1 MVIQLAIM
9 QLGFDLRPFLRE
21 ETGVGI
27 YLKNLLF
34 HLAQIDRT
42 NYYCLFSSSWKH
54 RFPREKIPPFVNRT
68 FKDWRL
74 PVKLLNH
81 FWQKWRHPS
90 LDLFFGKTL
99 DLVHSA
105 TPLILP
111 TKGKK
116 IITVHDLFFMDFP
129 DQAGDEAGLVFRPL
143 APESFRR
150 SDGIITFSS
159 FTKDELLARF
169 DVPADKVKVIPHGLD
184 RRFLE
189 DVPPLELKA
198 TRKRCR
204 LPPSFLLFV
213 GAQEPRK
220 NLVRLVEALK
230 ILHLQGLK
238 IPLLLV
244 GPQGQDSETLR
255 ARAAM
260 LDLGHWVMLT
270 GYLPDLE
277 VRHIYRLASAFVFPS
292 LCEGFGLPLVEAM
305 ASGVPV
311 AASFSSAIPEVCQS
325 AAVYFRPEDPEDM
338 AEKISSLLESSEL
351 RQELAAKGKRRALDF
366 SWEIAA
372 EETLAFYNTVVS

>member
-1 MVIQLAIM
+1 
-9 QLGFDLRPFLRE
+9 
-21 ETGVGI
+21 VGT

-34 HLAQIDRT
+34 HLAQIDKK
-42 NYYCLFSSSWKH
+42 NHYYLFSSSWKH
-54 RFPREKIPPFVNRT
+54 RFPEEKIPPFSSRI
-68 FKDWRL
+68 FKDWRI

-81 FWQKWRHPS
+81 FWQKWRRPP
-90 LDLFFGKTL
+90 LDLFFRTTL

-116 IITVHDLFFMDFP
+116 VITVHDLFFMDFP
-129 DQAGDEAGLVFRPL
+129 DRAGNEAGQVFRPL

-159 FTKDELLARF
+159 FTKNELTARF

-184 RRFLE
+184 WRFLE

-198 TRKRCR
+198 TRKRCN

-220 NLVRLVEALK
+220 NLVHLVEALK

-238 IPLLLV
+238 TPLLLV
-244 GPQGQDSETLR
+244 GPAGQDSETIR

-260 LDLGHWVMLT
+260 LDLGHWITMT
-270 GYLPDLE
+270 GYLPDRE

-311 AASFSSAIPEVCQS
+311 AASFSSAIPEVCRS

-338 AEKISSLLESSEL
+338 AEKIASVLENSEL
-351 RQELAAKGKRRALDF
+351 RQELAARGKQRALDF
-366 SWEIAA
+366 SWERAA
-372 EETLAFYNTVVS
+372 EETLAFYGAVVS

>member
-1 MVIQLAIM
+1 M

-21 ETGVGI
+21 ETGVGT

-34 HLAQIDRT
+34 HLAQIDKT
-42 NYYCLFSSSWKH
+42 NHYCLFSSSWKY
-54 RFPREKIPPFVNRT
+54 RFPVEKIPPFSNKT
-68 FKDWRL
+68 FKDWRI

-81 FWQKWRHPS
+81 FWQKWRRPP
-90 LDLFFGKTL
+90 LDLFFRTTL

-129 DQAGDEAGLVFRPL
+129 DRAGDEAGQVFRPL
-143 APESFRR
+143 APESFRQ

-159 FTKDELLARF
+159 FTKSELVARF
-169 DVPADKVKVIPHGLD
+169 DVPKAKVKVIPHGLD
-184 RRFLE
+184 WRFLE

-198 TRKRCR
+198 TRKRCN

-220 NLVRLVEALK
+220 NLIRLAEALK

-244 GPQGQDSETLR
+244 GPTGLDSETIR
-255 ARAAM
+255 ARAAT
-260 LDLGHWVMLT
+260 LDLGHWIMMT
-270 GYLPDLE
+270 GYLPDRE

-311 AASFSSAIPEVCQS
+311 VASFSSAIPEVCQS

-338 AEKISSLLESSEL
+338 AEKLTSVLEHSEL
-351 RQELAAKGKRRALDF
+351 RQELAAKGKQRALDF
-366 SWEIAA
+366 SWERAA
-372 EETLAFYNTVVS
+372 EETLAFYAAVVS